1 MRFMFFS
8 LGAARTKL
16 PAGSEKILQL
26 KSDHREWAV
35 GAFSSMRG
43 LFPFAGPK
51 LNPIDRSTQGRARRV
66 AMADWP
72 HGEFTPLNSGLMAR
86 TVEPDRR
93 LHCPGI

>member
-1 MRFMFFS
+1 MFFS

-26 KSDHREWAV
+26 KSDRREREV

-51 LNPIDRSTQGRARRV
+51 LNPIDRSTQGRAQPT
-66 AMADWP
+66 AMPGLP
-72 HGEFTPLNSGLMAR
+72 HGEFMPHRQG
-86 TVEPDRR
+86 R
-93 LHCPGI
+93 LSQTAGCINPEYEVPG